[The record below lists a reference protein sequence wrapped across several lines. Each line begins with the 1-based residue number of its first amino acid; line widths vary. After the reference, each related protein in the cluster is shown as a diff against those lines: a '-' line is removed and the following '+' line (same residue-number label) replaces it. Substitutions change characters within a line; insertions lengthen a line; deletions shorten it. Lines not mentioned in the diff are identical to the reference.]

1 MPEAALVA
9 LYCLA
14 AAPAP
19 AVEPDVLAALQG
31 RPAAAAAPARGD
43 VALAIRAA
51 AALRKDR
58 RHAR

>member
-9 LYCLA
+9 LLCW
-14 AAPAP
+14 APPSAP
-19 AVEPDVLAALQG
+19 AVDADVMAALQG